1 MRELNTLNSYG
12 MTYIL
17 TPINK
22 SIWKTLLDHL
32 GIEKK
37 WLFFIPKDAKV
48 DFFTID
54 LTDNNNRTLIGS
66 AYLIH
71 YPDAIDC
78 SFFVLPEFR
87 RKGFARQFII
97 DLISKFEH
105 IQFTVSKFNQPS
117 MNLFSSMEILN
128 DHSFNRVTNTHI
140 FRPD

>member
-87 RKGFARQFII
+87 RKGFAREFII

-117 MNLFSSMEILN
+117 LNLFKSIIQLE
-128 DHSFNRVTNTHI
+128 NTMINEKNNTFI
-140 FRPD
+140 FKPI

>member
-1 MRELNTLNSYG
+1 